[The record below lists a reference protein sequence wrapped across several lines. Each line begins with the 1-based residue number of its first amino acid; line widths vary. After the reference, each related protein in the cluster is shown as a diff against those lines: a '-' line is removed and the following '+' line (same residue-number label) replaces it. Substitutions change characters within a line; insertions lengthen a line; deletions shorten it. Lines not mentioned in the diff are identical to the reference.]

1 MDLALQF
8 SILIGALALL
18 VKSADYFT
26 EASER
31 IGLFF
36 GLSSFIVG
44 ATIVSI
50 GSSLPELATS
60 LITVLSGDPAQ
71 MSFPIDNIIGSNIAN
86 CLLVGGL
93 AAIAVGTLKV
103 KTKLVDVD
111 LPFFFISSAM
121 FLLFIMDGAFNW
133 KEGVISL
140 LLLAVFIVY
149 TIKDEDEE
157 APEEKPEKITTKDML
172 YLLGGIVGIYFAAKY
187 TVESV
192 LNISDMMGIESSIVT
207 MIAVAIGTSLP
218 EVIVS
223 IRAALKGKH
232 SVALGN
238 VFGSNTFNALA
249 VAGIPSFFG
258 TLTVSE
264 GAMAIGIPF
273 FIVASL
279 GFIFTCSDDKIQ
291 KWEGFALLVV
301 YIAFVGKLVGLV

>member
-1 MDLALQF
+1 MYKRQ
-8 SILIGALALL
+8 
-18 VKSADYFT
+18 
-26 EASER
+26 
-31 IGLFF
+31 
-36 GLSSFIVG
+36 
-44 ATIVSI
+44 
-50 GSSLPELATS
+50 
-60 LITVLSGDPAQ
+60 
-71 MSFPIDNIIGSNIAN
+71 
-86 CLLVGGL
+86 VGGL

-103 KTKLVDVD
+103 RTKLVDVD

-121 FLLFIMDGAFNW
+121 FLLFIMDREFNW

-140 LLLAVFIVY
+140 LLLCVFVVY

-157 APEEKPEKITTKDML
+157 EEVHEEKSAKITTKDIL
-172 YLLGGIVGIYFAAKY
+172 YLIGGIIGIYFAAKY

-192 LNISDMMGIESSIVT
+192 LNISDTMGIESSIVT

-264 GAMAIGIPF
+264 GAIAIGIPF

-291 KWEGFALLVV
+291 KWEGFALLVLYV
-301 YIAFVGKLVGLV
+301 AFVGKLVGLV